1 MIKKSIDNTIPKVK
15 LRELAEVLSGVF
27 LKSSPEGA
35 IAYIQVKDLI
45 LGAPETTAARVD
57 YVPKLDQ
64 YMLKRGDLLFAG
76 KGATYLCKE
85 FSYEIAAVP
94 STTLFIIRPKSGRIT
109 SEYLSWYLN
118 HPMVVAAVKAA
129 QVGSGTPLI
138 HKPTLEQLEIVV
150 PDMDYQQRVVELSK
164 LQQREAQ
171 LLKSL
176 AEKRV
181 LLTNQLLYNEII
193 NKKTI

>member
-1 MIKKSIDNTIPKVK
+1 MIKKSIDNTISKVK
-15 LRELAEVLSGVF
+15 LYELAEVLSGVY

-45 LGAPETTAARVD
+45 LGAPETTASRVD

-76 KGATYLCKE
+76 KGATYLCEE

-94 STTLFIIRPKSGRIT
+94 STTLFIIRPKSGQIT
-109 SEYLSWYLN
+109 SEYLCWYLN
-118 HPMVVAAVKAA
+118 HPKVVASVKAA
-129 QVGSGTPLI
+129 QVGSGTPLV
-138 HKPTLEQLEIVV
+138 HKPTLEQLEIIV
-150 PDMDYQQRVVELSK
+150 PDLETQRRVVELSR
-164 LQQREAQ
+164 LQRREEH

-176 AEKRV
+176 AEKKV
-181 LLTNQLLYNEII
+181 QLTHQLLFNEII
-193 NKKTI
+193 QQTTI